1 MTAPLPGALQS
12 SASVKHCIDV
22 LTQALEAPADA
33 EVPDSELATVGFSH
47 ERIVAPNGAGL

>member
-47 ERIVAPNGAGL
+47 ERIVAPNGAAL